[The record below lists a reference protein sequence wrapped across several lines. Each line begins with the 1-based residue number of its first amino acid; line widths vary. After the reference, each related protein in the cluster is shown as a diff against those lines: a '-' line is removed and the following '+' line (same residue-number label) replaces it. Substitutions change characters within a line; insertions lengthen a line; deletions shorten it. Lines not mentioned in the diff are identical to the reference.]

1 MRVSVIIPC
10 YNEEDTIAETI
21 ERVKKVD
28 FGCRKEILVVDDG
41 STDNSAN
48 IVNQIGGVRV
58 IGHNRNCGK
67 GAAVQTG

>member
-41 STDNSAN
+41 
-48 IVNQIGGVRV
+48 
-58 IGHNRNCGK
+58 
-67 GAAVQTG
+67 